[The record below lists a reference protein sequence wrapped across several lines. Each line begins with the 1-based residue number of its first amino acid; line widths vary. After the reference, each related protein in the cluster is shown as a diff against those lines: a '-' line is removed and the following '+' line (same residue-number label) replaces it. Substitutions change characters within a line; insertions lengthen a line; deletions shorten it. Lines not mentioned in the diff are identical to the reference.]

1 MAAKK
6 PSKMAT
12 LKEAF
17 EKSDADDDAGVGENT
32 PADKKLDKKQFA
44 NFAKKAGPG
53 PQPFPP
59 FKKKGK

>member
-6 PSKMAT
+6 PSKLAT

-17 EKSDADDDAGVGENT
+17 EQSDADDDAGVGENT
-32 PADKKLDKKQFA
+32 PADKKADKKQFKS
-44 NFAKKAGPG
+44 FAKKAGPG

-59 FKKKGK
+59 KKKGSY